1 MKTLKK
7 TILPILLATIWIS
20 ISEFARN
27 TFLLHNYWIDH
38 YQNLGMTFPEEPIN
52 GAVWGIWS
60 LCFAIC
66 IYILLQKFSLIQT
79 TFLSWFVGFV
89 FMWLVAGNMGV
100 LPFGILPLA
109 IPLSILEAFL
119 AALIIRKLSEKKIIR

>member
-1 MKTLKK
+1 
-7 TILPILLATIWIS
+7 
-20 ISEFARN
+20 
-27 TFLLHNYWIDH
+27 
-38 YQNLGMTFPEEPIN
+38 MTFPEEPIN

-66 IYILLQKFSLIQT
+66 IYILSQKYSLIQT

-89 FMWLVAGNMGV
+89 FMWLVVGNMGV

-109 IPLSILEAFL
+109 IPLSLLEAFL
-119 AALIIRKLSEKKIIR
+119 AALIIRKLSEKE